1 MATQDDGTPEERAQ
15 KRVKEYTDVMW
26 HAATYVIVN
35 VFLWGIDLVG
45 GDGVNWAYWVTISW
59 GIGLAFHIASYLID
73 DKGPKNRRYQ
83 KFLAEERE
91 ADRDDSPGG

>member
-1 MATQDDGTPEERAQ
+1 MGAQENGTPEERAQ

-35 VFLWGIDLVG
+35 AFLWGIDIIG

-59 GIGLAFHIASYLID
+59 GIGLAFHIASYSLD
-73 DKGPKNRRYQ
+73 ANGLQNRRSQ
-83 KFLAEERE
+83 KFLAEERA
-91 ADRDDSPGG
+91 ADQGDTPGS